1 MSSAVAPPLCAVRQI
16 VFCAFVLALAIFVI
30 AEYSDILSW
39 LGDLFAFLLYQSII
53 GKSYLIVLIL
63 IGIDLIAIPC
73 FIPSA
78 IFALG
83 SGYVF
88 GSIYGQWIGWLIAS
102 GTTFAGVY
110 AGSLLAFAIGRWMLR
125 GFVERLDLR
134 SETWKCID
142 IVVARKG
149 SKLVALTKLCALTP
163 WNVFNYLISSTAIE
177 FKQFMIGNICILPTI
192 LVECFVGTSLSSV
205 FQVSISSSG
214 TVSISVSEISGKV
227 YWIYIGTASVIS
239 LALLIWIAIVSRRE
253 VRTMLEQHS
262 TLEIPLSTV
271 DLRNSNNEES
281 FISAPA

>member
-1 MSSAVAPPLCAVRQI
+1 
-16 VFCAFVLALAIFVI
+16 
-30 AEYSDILSW
+30 
-39 LGDLFAFLLYQSII
+39 
-53 GKSYLIVLIL
+53 
-63 IGIDLIAIPC
+63 
-73 FIPSA
+73 
-78 IFALG
+78 
-83 SGYVF
+83 
-88 GSIYGQWIGWLIAS
+88 
-102 GTTFAGVY
+102 
-110 AGSLLAFAIGRWMLR
+110 
-125 GFVERLDLR
+125 
-134 SETWKCID
+134 
-142 IVVARKG
+142 
-149 SKLVALTKLCALTP
+149 
-163 WNVFNYLISSTAIE
+163 LISSTAIE